1 MLRFRLADLATL
13 STPPRVD
20 GCDVLVQLR
29 WIKGDLLSL
38 QRILGRHSS
47 GGARYRCVFCTAGVE
62 VYTDHVTCGQ
72 CAPVTLESASTFIK
86 RLAQKLPFVTDC
98 IPATP
103 SRGQLDQLL
112 AAFGREPSKKKTS
125 DERNKEDTK
134 AKQEL
139 LVGHKMLP
147 PLTGDFAQ
155 AAEDVPAIK
164 RAELAGDGGL
174 HVMKELATQM

>member
-62 VYTDHVTCGQ
+62 VYT
-72 CAPVTLESASTFIK
+72 ESASTFIK

-112 AAFGREPSKKKTS
+112 AAFGREPSKKETS